1 LNIRRAR
8 DDGGRTAIGV
18 DSPMAATLPVVAIG
32 ASGSAGIGDL
42 RRFLGALPRDIAA
55 AVLVVLH
62 RPVDR
67 ISHLRELL
75 AQSTALPVVIAADFA
90 GLEAGTCYIG
100 EPDQH
105 LTLLKKRLAGLVP
118 AQGNRYRN
126 RTIDLLFES
135 VALHAG
141 TKAIG
146 VVLSGMSDDGS
157 RGLAAINHHGG
168 RVMVVDPSGHGMPEN
183 AIAYNGLI
191 DLIGTPEQIAGA
203 ITTSLHTSLHH

>member
-1 LNIRRAR
+1 
-8 DDGGRTAIGV
+8 
-18 DSPMAATLPVVAIG
+18 MAAALPVVAIG
-32 ASGSAGIGDL
+32 ASGAAGIGDL
-42 RRFLGALPRDIAA
+42 RRLLGSLPRDIAA

-75 AQSTALPVVIAADFA
+75 AQATALPVVIAADFA
-90 GLEAGTCYIG
+90 GLEAATCYIG

-105 LTLLKKRLAGLVP
+105 LTLLDKRLAGLVP
-118 AQGNRYRN
+118 AHGNSHRN

-135 VALHAG
+135 VARHAG

-146 VVLSGMSDDGS
+146 VVLSGLSDDGS

-168 RVMVVDPSGHGMPEN
+168 RVMVVDPTGHGMPEN
-183 AIAYNGLI
+183 AIAYNGPI
-191 DLIGTPEQIAGA
+191 DLVGTPEQIAGA
-203 ITTSLHTSLHH
+203 ISASLHPSLHR